1 MSERIGVNMESG
13 DVVTSQPPISTHLM
27 EEQSGR
33 GEDDELV
40 YEVHQ
45 LDTVLEERS
54 KEGDSSFG
62 SKSSIDK
69 NVGE

>member
-1 MSERIGVNMESG
+1 
-13 DVVTSQPPISTHLM
+13 M

-69 NVGE
+69 SFGE